1 MDHRHLEKVS
11 YKAQSMLCAALAEN
25 FHPSGRRA
33 TVIFRGMADPPTSWA
48 NQSIR
53 ASIVGLS
60 TKSEDIARPTVA
72 RTYLLGEF
80 ESTRRRSKAQG
91 VGPGCCRKS
100 DMMKALIT
108 ALALLTLISG
118 PTFARPAA
126 RASTQAEFVFP
137 TDQQLCRSGQT
148 DFCHWRGYPL
158 WQWYSG
164 A

>member
-1 MDHRHLEKVS
+1 VARLYFKGE
-11 YKAQSMLCAALAEN
+11 YKAQGAGLLC
-25 FHPSGRRA
+25 RRNI
-33 TVIFRGMADPPTSWA
+33 TNGDP
-48 NQSIR
+48 Q
-53 ASIVGLS
+53 V
-60 TKSEDIARPTVA
+60 
-72 RTYLLGEF
+72 
-80 ESTRRRSKAQG
+80 RR
-91 VGPGCCRKS
+91 
-100 DMMKALIT
+100 DMMKALIA
-108 ALALLTLISG
+108 ALALVTLMAS